1 MYGHINISNID
12 ILNVKFSDAVPYNA
26 NDLPLIGMR
35 DKEVLLLIIFLNFLL
50 VVVIF
55 Q

>member
-1 MYGHINISNID
+1 MYRYINISNID
-12 ILNVKFSDAVPYNA
+12 ISNVQFSEAVPYNA
-26 NDLPLIGMR
+26 NDLPLIGMP